1 MSQNKPGLI
10 VRLIRGI
17 WNTLNFTRR
26 LIFNAVFVILLFMLF
41 AALFALDLVIPDP
54 LPFFDEIM
62 LALGTTLLAALRSRH
77 DSSSQRPPDGK

>member
-41 AALFALDLVIPDP
+41 AA
-54 LPFFDEIM
+54 FF
-62 LALGTTLLAALRSRH
+62 RSAPIIR
-77 DSSSQRPPDGK
+77 